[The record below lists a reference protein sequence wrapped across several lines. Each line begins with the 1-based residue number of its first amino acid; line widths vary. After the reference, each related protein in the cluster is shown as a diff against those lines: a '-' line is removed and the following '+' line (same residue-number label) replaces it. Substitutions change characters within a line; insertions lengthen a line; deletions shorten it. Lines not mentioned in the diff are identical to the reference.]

1 MTVGRND
8 ATQKELWAAA
18 RIIAMT
24 IKCSCRGCG
33 ETWTLAESK
42 SPNSDELRGVID
54 RAVASGDAMEVDAAD
69 RYVSEMATFLAR
81 DDGWGFLFDGAA
93 VCPEHNMPRGGF
105 RAFCVQ
111 CGHPGCHATHLRHF
125 HVKHDTM
132 ENADDSASHNALID
146 GGWGLAAD
154 KSLRCHAH
162 SPIVSSIVVETTMI
176 DEFST
181 HQAVTAAGRIE
192 IAPESFATARSMR
205 GKRIRITIEVSI
217 D

>member
-1 MTVGRND
+1 MPVGRND
-8 ATQKELWAAA
+8 AAQKELWPAA

-33 ETWTLAESK
+33 KTWTLAESK
-42 SPNSDELRGVID
+42 SPRCVDLQASISRLSAPGDEHHLAEIN
-54 RAVASGDAMEVDAAD
+54 
-69 RYVSEMATFLAR
+69 RYVADTSPRLAR
-81 DDGWGFLFDGAA
+81 DDGWGILFDGCL
-93 VCPEHNMPRGGF
+93 VCPEHNKPRGGF
-105 RAFCVQ
+105 RAYAVE
-111 CGHPGCHATHLRHF
+111 CGHPGCHETWFRHF

-132 ENADDSASHNALID
+132 ELADDSASNSALLD

-154 KSLRCHAH
+154 KSLRCPTH
-162 SPIVSSIVVETTMI
+162 SPIASSIVVETTMT

-181 HQAVTAAGRIE
+181 HLAVTAAGRIE

-205 GKRIRITIEVSI
+205 GKRIRITIEVI